1 MKSILKFLGLN
12 VLPFMINMLFATLRM
27 NINNKPETLSN
38 SVFIFWHSK
47 MLAGW
52 RLFKDSNT
60 AALVSQSSD
69 GDVLSNLLVKWNYKV
84 IRGSSSKGGKEALHK
99 LIETVSSGLPAAVTP
114 DGPRGPAEVIKNGVL
129 VISLKCGIPLIPVRI
144 NYSHKIVLSKSWDK
158 FEIPLPFSSCDV
170 YFGEKYYYNTYLY
183 DDELEKIKSKLSLE
197 MS

>member
-1 MKSILKFLGLN
+1 MKSILNFLGLN
-12 VLPFMINMLFATLRM
+12 VLPFLINMLFATLSM
-27 NINNKPETLSN
+27 NIKNKPESLSN

-69 GDVLSNLLVKWNYKV
+69 GDILSNLLVKWNYKV
-84 IRGSSSKGGKEALHK
+84 IRGSSSKGGKEALFS
-99 LIETVSSGLPAAVTP
+99 LMENVSSGIPAAVTP
-114 DGPRGPAEVIKNGVL
+114 DGPRGPANVIKNGVL
-129 VISLKCGIPLIPVRI
+129 VISLKCGAPLIPVRI
-144 NYSHKIVLSKSWDK
+144 NYRHKIVLSKSWDR
-158 FEIPLPFSSCDV
+158 FEIPMPFSSCDV

-183 DDELEKIKSKLSLE
+183 NEELENFKSKLGSE